1 MKIIAEPTRIQQML
15 KQTLFYKS
23 KPLLESVTAVIS
35 PEKGMSLLDLSLG
48 VAGFYA
54 RYPKEYFLQ
63 FECEQ
68 PEIVVLSKRIL
79 DILSNAFKEDKQ
91 LTISTLENKLYIR
104 GIRETFADD
113 LEQGQKPTL
122 PFKLVTN
129 PSGVVPEKFEPLLRV
144 AINSDELN
152 FPDAESYTLKTTEEG
167 KMFVEITNIG
177 KYTKELKLNDNPNI
191 PKIIK
196 PTSLTLDADYFQ
208 RLITNLSGEV
218 VLSLDKMS
226 TIIHQKTKDYHIT
239 YYLTGKQEIE
249 EQALPTKTE
258 EQPKQ
263 PEPSEEEIVP

>member
-1 MKIIAEPTRIQQML
+1 MKIVVEPARMQQML
-15 KQTLFYKS
+15 KQTMFYKS
-23 KPLLESVTAVIS
+23 KPLLVSVTAIIN
-35 PEKGMSLLDLSLG
+35 PEKGITLLDLSLG

-63 FECEQ
+63 LECEQ

-91 LTISTLENKLYIR
+91 LTISTLENKIYVR
-104 GIRETFADD
+104 GVRETFADD
-113 LEQGQKPTL
+113 LEQGQKPSL
-122 PFKLVTN
+122 PFKLVTS

-144 AINSDELN
+144 PINADELN
-152 FPDAESYTLKTTEEG
+152 FPDAENYTLLATDEG

-196 PTSLTLDADYFQ
+196 ATSLTLDADYFQ

-226 TIIHQKTKDYHIT
+226 TIVHQKTKDYHIT
-239 YYLTGKQEIE
+239 YYLTGKQEVE
-249 EQALPTKTE
+249 EQSLPTKPE

-263 PEPSEEEIVP
+263 EPSEEEIEP